1 MLGSGVCALS
11 LSVPF
16 LPVLDSLHPSTGAPR
31 RATMSLRKG
40 SDVDEKD
47 VAVVV
52 RPVDDLKKLG
62 YEQELERVSVW

>member
-1 MLGSGVCALS
+1 
-11 LSVPF
+11 
-16 LPVLDSLHPSTGAPR
+16 
-31 RATMSLRKG
+31 MSLGRE

-62 YEQELERVSVW
+62 YEQELARVSAW